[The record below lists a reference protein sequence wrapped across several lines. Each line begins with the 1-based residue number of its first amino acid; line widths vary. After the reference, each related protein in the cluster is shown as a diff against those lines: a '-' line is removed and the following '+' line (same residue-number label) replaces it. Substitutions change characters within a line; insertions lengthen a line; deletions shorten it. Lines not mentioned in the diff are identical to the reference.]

1 MLPRRCGLV
10 SNDFNHLLNAG
21 VGSGTPMRVIVD
33 SSDGKYLT
41 AYGSGLVQGA
51 SGEELQFFVTGTA
64 STSLLLTDFFRLLLM
79 VCSSVPTLALLGNGG
94 RVQNRAFQFAIR
106 IDSIRYANRFVL

>member
-64 STSLLLTDFFRLLLM
+64 STSLLLTDFFSFATDGLL
-79 VCSSVPTLALLGNGG
+79 
-94 RVQNRAFQFAIR
+94 QRADFGAAR
-106 IDSIRYANRFVL
+106 